1 MANGKISFDMFCK
14 PANSFTFVFPST
26 NYSKKKIKNIPKRIY
41 DTNEECN
48 IKIAGI

>member
-14 PANSFTFVFPST
+14 LANSFTYVFPST
-26 NYSKKKIKNIPKRIY
+26 NYSKKIKNIPKRIY